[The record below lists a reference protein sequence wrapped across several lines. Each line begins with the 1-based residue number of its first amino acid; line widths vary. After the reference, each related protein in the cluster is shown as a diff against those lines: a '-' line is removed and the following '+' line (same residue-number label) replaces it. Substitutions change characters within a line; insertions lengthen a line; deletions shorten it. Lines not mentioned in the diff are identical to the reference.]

1 MIRSGRSPTRPR
13 SAKRTQSTGVPSVAN
28 PREPSRSSTSVTV
41 RARSMVMPR
50 PTALRFESGAMTETS
65 PTSSSACLAAKRPRE
80 VMPSSFVSRMRI
92 GREGYAAR
100 RYRAGMPT
108 RGPAYRIVTPR
119 LVVRCWEPR
128 DAPLLKE
135 AIDSS
140 LDHLRPWMPWAKH
153 EPQTLAEKVELLREF
168 RGQFDLGADSV
179 YAIFD
184 SGDQRVLGGSGLH
197 PRIGPGAL
205 EIGYWIR
212 ADAVGR
218 GYATEST
225 AALNRVAFEVAGV
238 ERVEIH
244 CAAENHASA

>member
-1 MIRSGRSPTRPR
+1 
-13 SAKRTQSTGVPSVAN
+13 
-28 PREPSRSSTSVTV
+28 
-41 RARSMVMPR
+41 MPGCR
-50 PTALRFESGAMTETS
+50 
-65 PTSSSACLAAKRPRE
+65 
-80 VMPSSFVSRMRI
+80 
-92 GREGYAAR
+92 
-100 RYRAGMPT
+100 T

-140 LDHLRPWMPWAKH
+140 LDHLRPWMPWAQH

-184 SGDQRVLGGSGLH
+184 SGDERVLGGTGLH
-197 PRIGPGAL
+197 PRIGPGGL

-212 ADAVGR
+212 ADAVGQ

-225 AALNRVAFEVAGV
+225 AALTRVAFEVVEV
-238 ERVEIH
+238 ERVEIRCVAGEPRQRRDPAEARLLPEPVGRRPDLRPRRGGLPREPGATH
-244 CAAENHASA
+244 AARRLRRDRHAAHRRPGVKHWRQAPVFPVQAVKHWHQAPVFQ

>member
-1 MIRSGRSPTRPR
+1 
-13 SAKRTQSTGVPSVAN
+13 
-28 PREPSRSSTSVTV
+28 
-41 RARSMVMPR
+41 MPH
-50 PTALRFESGAMTETS
+50 
-65 PTSSSACLAAKRPRE
+65 
-80 VMPSSFVSRMRI
+80 
-92 GREGYAAR
+92 
-100 RYRAGMPT
+100 

-128 DAPLLKE
+128 DAPRLKE

-140 LDHLRPWMPWAKH
+140 LDHLRPWMPWAQH

-168 RGQFDLGADSV
+168 RGQFDLGANAV

-184 SGDQRVLGGSGLH
+184 AADERVLGGSGLH

-212 ADAVGR
+212 ADAVGQ

-225 AALNRVAFEVAGV
+225 AALTRVAFEVADV

-244 CAAENHASA
+244 CAPENDASAAIPPKLGYALTETGDDLIFVLTAADYPTSASSTAPLAAYDVIGDVLLDDLPH